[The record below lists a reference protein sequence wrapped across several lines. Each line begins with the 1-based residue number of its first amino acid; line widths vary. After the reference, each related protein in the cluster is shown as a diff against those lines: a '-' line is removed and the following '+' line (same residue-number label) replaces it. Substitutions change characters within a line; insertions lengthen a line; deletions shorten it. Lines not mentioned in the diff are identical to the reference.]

1 MPVVAYNPRSSGSY
15 PTYATS
21 GSISSFCTM
30 RLWSLHPSLLDRIG
44 LVALWREALLAQAVL
59 LGQTKGYR
67 NHPQLDR
74 FRECSS
80 PDAAIAAYLWA
91 IHDEAQRRGYDF
103 DASKIARRRRSLSI
117 RLTRGQVQYELA
129 HLKRKLRHRDPTRLR
144 HLEQLARITPHPLFK
159 VVPGEIATW
168 ERGQKLRKSR

>member
-1 MPVVAYNPRSSGSY
+1 MFVQRTLGMMAIAASPDYGITRSRPLKNIGGQELHGQVVLPRNSGRFSSRAMHNVPRRVGCSCVQSAIERFL

-30 RLWSLHPSLLDRIG
+30 RLWSLHPSLLDRMG

-80 PDAAIAAYLWA
+80 PD
-91 IHDEAQRRGYDF
+91 
-103 DASKIARRRRSLSI
+103 
-117 RLTRGQVQYELA
+117 
-129 HLKRKLRHRDPTRLR
+129 
-144 HLEQLARITPHPLFK
+144 
-159 VVPGEIATW
+159 
-168 ERGQKLRKSR
+168 